1 MIVQEFINDL
11 LFTHSDSNFYI
22 IQNETGQKY
31 EDAWD
36 TLPCKYTY
44 SESEELIPKREEE
57 DDVISGQET
66 N

>member
-11 LFTHSDSNFYI
+11 LYTHSDSNFYI

-36 TLPCKYTY
+36 TLPCGYTY

-57 DDVISGQET
+57 
-66 N
+66 

>member
-1 MIVQEFINDL
+1 MIVQDFINDL

-36 TLPCKYTY
+36 TLPCGYTY

-57 DDVISGQET
+57 DDVSIQ
-66 N
+66 

>member
-1 MIVQEFINDL
+1 MIVQDFINDL

>member
-1 MIVQEFINDL
+1 MIVQDFINDL

-57 DDVISGQET
+57 DDVSIQ
-66 N
+66 

>member
-1 MIVQEFINDL
+1 MIVQEQFDNL
-11 LFTHSDSNFYI
+11 VYTHSDSNFYI

-36 TLPCKYTY
+36 ILPCEYTY

-57 DDVISGQET
+57 DDVSIQ
-66 N
+66 

>member
-1 MIVQEFINDL
+1 MIVQEQLDNL
-11 LFTHSDSNFYI
+11 VYTHSDSNFYI

-36 TLPCKYTY
+36 TLPCEYTY

-57 DDVISGQET
+57 DDVSIQ
-66 N
+66 

>member
-11 LFTHSDSNFYI
+11 LYTHSDSNFYI

-36 TLPCKYTY
+36 TLPCGYTY
-44 SESEELIPKREEE
+44 SESEELIPKRE
-57 DDVISGQET
+57 DNDVYIIS
-66 N
+66 

>member
-11 LFTHSDSNFYI
+11 LYTHSDSNFYI

-36 TLPCKYTY
+36 TLPCEYTY

-57 DDVISGQET
+57 YDVSIQ
-66 N
+66 

>member
-1 MIVQEFINDL
+1 MIVQERFDNL
-11 LFTHSDSNFYI
+11 VYTHSDSNFYI

-36 TLPCKYTY
+36 TLPCEYTY

-57 DDVISGQET
+57 DDVSIQ
-66 N
+66 

>member
-1 MIVQEFINDL
+1 MIVQEQFDNL
-11 LFTHSDSNFYI
+11 VYTHSDSNFYI

-36 TLPCKYTY
+36 TLPCEYTY

-57 DDVISGQET
+57 DDVSIQ
-66 N
+66 

>member
-1 MIVQEFINDL
+1 MIVQDFINDL
-11 LFTHSDSNFYI
+11 LYTHSDSNFYI

-36 TLPCKYTY
+36 SLPCVYTY

-57 DDVISGQET
+57 DDVSIQ
-66 N
+66 

>member
-11 LFTHSDSNFYI
+11 LYTHSDSNFYI

-36 TLPCKYTY
+36 TLPCGYTY

-57 DDVISGQET
+57 EDVSIQ
-66 N
+66 

>member
-1 MIVQEFINDL
+1 MIVQEQFDNL
-11 LFTHSDSNFYI
+11 LYTHSDSNFYI

-57 DDVISGQET
+57 EDVSIQ
-66 N
+66 

>member
-1 MIVQEFINDL
+1 MIVQEQLDNL
-11 LFTHSDSNFYI
+11 VYTHSDSNFYI

-36 TLPCKYTY
+36 TLPCEYTY

-57 DDVISGQET
+57 EDVSIQ
-66 N
+66 

>member
-1 MIVQEFINDL
+1 MIVQDFINDL

-36 TLPCKYTY
+36 TLPCEYTY

>member
-1 MIVQEFINDL
+1 MIVQDFINDL
-11 LFTHSDSNFYI
+11 LYTHSDSNFYI

-36 TLPCKYTY
+36 TLPCEFTY
-44 SESEELIPKREEE
+44 SESEELIPKREEDE
-57 DDVISGQET
+57 DDVFDSKG

>member
-11 LFTHSDSNFYI
+11 LYTHSDSNFYI

-36 TLPCKYTY
+36 SLPCGYTY

-57 DDVISGQET
+57 DDVSIQ
-66 N
+66 

>member
-1 MIVQEFINDL
+1 MIVQEQFDNL
-11 LFTHSDSNFYI
+11 VYTHSDSNFYI

-36 TLPCKYTY
+36 TLPCEYTY

-57 DDVISGQET
+57 EDVSIQ
-66 N
+66 

>member
-1 MIVQEFINDL
+1 MILQDFINDL

-44 SESEELIPKREEE
+44 SESEELIPKRKED

>member
-1 MIVQEFINDL
+1 MIVQEQFDN
-11 LFTHSDSNFYI
+11 LFYTHSDSNFYI

-36 TLPCKYTY
+36 TLPCEYTY

-57 DDVISGQET
+57 EDVSIQ
-66 N
+66 

>member
-1 MIVQEFINDL
+1 MIVQERFDNL
-11 LFTHSDSNFYI
+11 VYTHSDSNFYI

-36 TLPCKYTY
+36 TLPCGYSY

-57 DDVISGQET
+57 DDVSIQ
-66 N
+66 

>member
-1 MIVQEFINDL
+1 MIVQERFDNL
-11 LFTHSDSNFYI
+11 VYTHSDSNFYI

-36 TLPCKYTY
+36 TFPCEYTY

-57 DDVISGQET
+57 DNVSIQ
-66 N
+66 

>member
-11 LFTHSDSNFYI
+11 LYTHSDSNFYI

-36 TLPCKYTY
+36 ILPCEYTY
-44 SESEELIPKREEE
+44 SESEELILKREEE
-57 DDVISGQET
+57 DDVSIQ
-66 N
+66 